1 MPSFDAIVQRLQAV
15 APFNLHYVSPN
26 GETLPW
32 WEIDSNLLLEDLV
45 LSDLDLDG
53 QVQTLALRIAFWGR
67 LCAQAKRIWEIK
79 EREYRIWKARYY
91 IIYREDE
98 TKRTE
103 KEIDS
108 LIRLKPEYISLYND
122 VEKAEEVYNILTAV
136 VEAWRAKKDIVKTAV
151 YRRATEDGAKLSI

>member
-1 MPSFDAIVQRLQAV
+1 MPSFDAIMQRLQAV
-15 APFNLHYVSPN
+15 SPFNLNYVSPN
-26 GETLPW
+26 GEALPW

-79 EREYRIWKARYY
+79 ERKYRIWKAKWY
-91 IIYREDE
+91 ILYREDE
-98 TKRTE
+98 TKHTE

-108 LIRLKPEYISLYND
+108 LIRVRPEYISLYND

-136 VEAWRAKKDIVKTAV
+136 VEAWRVKKDIVKTAV
-151 YRRATEDGAKLSI
+151 YRRSTEDGSKLSI